1 MDLVNKQLETLRK
14 YSTPFGT
21 AWYFMNFF
29 WRMFGVKTVGEK
41 VYGDSLREFK
51 VWTNFFVFGGKLF
64 FNAFLR
70 NYVTFHKNYDFSG
83 YCF

>member
-1 MDLVNKQLETLRK
+1 MDLVSKQVETLRK

-29 WRMFGVKTVGEK
+29 WRMFAVKTVGEK

-51 VWTNFFVFGGKLF
+51 VNNNSFILYDNIFNNYILINFYSKWRVYVFF
-64 FNAFLR
+64 
-70 NYVTFHKNYDFSG
+70 
-83 YCF
+83 